1 MLNIRNLA
9 KHTGIKVLLSG
20 ALRNFDI
27 VFQDC
32 RHRQLFADAA
42 KDVVVE
48 NLSKLKKLEAH
59 SLNIPSSSFTKT
71 ELLNA

>member
-48 NLSKLKKLEAH
+48 SLARQKKFEAL
-59 SLNIPSSSFTKT
+59 SLNIPSSSLAK
-71 ELLNA
+71 L